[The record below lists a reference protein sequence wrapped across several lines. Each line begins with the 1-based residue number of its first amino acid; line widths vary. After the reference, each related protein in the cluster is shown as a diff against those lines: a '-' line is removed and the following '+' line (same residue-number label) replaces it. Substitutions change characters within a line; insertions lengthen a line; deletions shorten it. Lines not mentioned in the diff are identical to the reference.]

1 MHSESEIPSFTKC
14 LRKLVKV
21 FEKEKIDYMVIGGLA
36 LPAYGQVRATQDI
49 DVAMAVKTVES
60 LKSLLKRL
68 GEQSFQVTSKPIL
81 EAACTYVFDL
91 ENAVDVEI
99 WQKPDGITFDEELF
113 RRRKRVEVAK
123 NLSVWIIGPEDFII
137 NKLARTDR
145 RAQDEND
152 VLSVLEGQKGKLD
165 RKYLIE
171 RAREAGVLALLEALE
186 RKLRSMT

>member
-1 MHSESEIPSFTKC
+1 MSLHSESEIPSFKKC
-14 LRKLVKV
+14 LHKLVKV
-21 FEKEKIDYMVIGGLA
+21 FGKEKIDYMIIGGLA

-49 DVAMAVKTVES
+49 DVAIAVKTVES
-60 LKSLLKRL
+60 LLERL
-68 GEQSFQVTSKPIL
+68 REQSFQVTSKPIL

-99 WQKPDGITFDEELF
+99 WQKPDGIIFDEELL

-123 NLSVWIIGPEDFII
+123 NLSIWIIGPEDFII

-152 VLSVLEGQKGKLD
+152 ALSVLEGQKEKLD

-171 RAREAGVLALLEALE
+171 RAREVGVLVLLEALE
-186 RKLRSMT
+186 RKLRSIT